1 MAEWKTDTEEV
12 KEVVRRCRDFKESLQ
27 EKRCG
32 GFIKD
37 LDSYALK
44 IIVERR
50 KIEMQLEKAIGE
62 LKAAREKRRGFW
74 GFLGELGRDFGNAV
88 GEIIPPV
95 KLCAELCEKGLNL
108 MEDNIEKWEHNV
120 RLLER
125 MLEIYSNQAKASV
138 ELVNQALEGVKKRL
152 HFYTDKHQEF
162 IRRLKQVSDAI
173 DNEYNFPTPGVLMEY
188 DFERP
193 TFSYN
198 PKKSVFNERLKDL
211 REDFSASLY
220 ADWKDRIN
228 AFSHRD
234 RAKASKEREF
244 EKNLEDLM
252 GASSYDENP
261 NDELDRMAS
270 SKEREFEKSLED
282 LMPSVLSVPSYNE
295 SLTLAKKNCV
305 KNCKK
310 ALEGF
315 TEKIKEAPNDSNA
328 VNEAFDNLET
338 ELERATDDER
348 LKGLRENFASLYADL
363 CADLKDK
370 IHHNALSN
378 DELDRMI
385 ASIEQEF
392 EKSLEGLTPSFRDKT
407 NALSGDDLER
417 LASSKEQEFEKN
429 LEDLMPSVLGVP
441 SYDESFSLAK
451 KHCVKNFKK
460 ALQDFAEKIKEAPN
474 DSNAVNEAFDNLET
488 ELERATESL
497 SQKIAPILER
507 YENYKRQA
515 LEYREFLEKEK
526 EGFMVDEQ
534 NPYPEEVRFNELR
547 LAEFDSVFSA
557 IVPLEDL
564 NKTACTHHAL
574 KALQAA
580 LKDNDLGFDAT
591 DLEQIAKG
599 FIPRGYLW
607 HFDANVLGN
616 VALVREELLLG
627 VKHTKGYSLWTEF
640 LQKQN

>member
-12 KEVVRRCRDFKESLQ
+12 KKVVGRCREFKQTLQ
-27 EKRCG
+27 EDKCG

-37 LDSYALK
+37 LDSYVLK

-62 LKAAREKRRGFW
+62 LKKAIKERRGFW
-74 GFLGELGRDFGNAV
+74 GFFGELGRDFCNAV
-88 GEIIPPV
+88 GSVIPPV
-95 KLCAELCEKGLNL
+95 KLGAEACEKGLNL

-120 RLLER
+120 KLLER
-125 MLEIYSNQAKASV
+125 MLEIYATQAKASV
-138 ELVNQALEGVKKRL
+138 DLVNQAWEGVKKRL

-162 IRRLKQVSDAI
+162 IRRLKQASDAI

-211 REDFSASLY
+211 RENFSTSLY
-220 ADWKDRIN
+220 ADLKDRIS
-228 AFSHRD
+228 AFSYRD
-234 RAKASKEREF
+234 RATTSKERE
-244 EKNLEDLM
+244 LDLT
-252 GASSYDENP
+252 GTSFYDENP

-270 SKEREFEKSLED
+270 FKEQEFEKSLED
-282 LMPSVLSVPSYNE
+282 LMPSVLGVPSYNE
-295 SLTLAKKNCV
+295 SLTLAKKRCV

-315 TEKIKEAPNDSNA
+315 TEKIKEAPND
-328 VNEAFDNLET
+328 L
-338 ELERATDDER
+338 
-348 LKGLRENFASLYADL
+348 
-363 CADLKDK
+363 
-370 IHHNALSN
+370 
-378 DELDRMI
+378 
-385 ASIEQEF
+385 
-392 EKSLEGLTPSFRDKT
+392 
-407 NALSGDDLER
+407 
-417 LASSKEQEFEKN
+417 
-429 LEDLMPSVLGVP
+429 
-441 SYDESFSLAK
+441 
-451 KHCVKNFKK
+451 
-460 ALQDFAEKIKEAPN
+460 
-474 DSNAVNEAFDNLET
+474 NAVNEAFDNLET

-497 SQKIAPILER
+497 SQKIDPVLER
-507 YENYKRQA
+507 NENYAQKA
-515 LEYREFLEKEK
+515 LEYREFLESRK
-526 EGFMVDEQ
+526 EGFIVDEK
-534 NPYPEEVRFNELR
+534 NRYPEEVRFNEWR

-557 IVPLEDL
+557 IVPLEDWS
-564 NKTACTHHAL
+564 KTACAHHAL

-580 LKDNDLGFDAT
+580 LKDNDLGFDAAE
-591 DLEQIAKG
+591 LEQIAKG

>member
-1 MAEWKTDTEEV
+1 
-12 KEVVRRCRDFKESLQ
+12 
-27 EKRCG
+27 
-32 GFIKD
+32 
-37 LDSYALK
+37 
-44 IIVERR
+44 
-50 KIEMQLEKAIGE
+50 
-62 LKAAREKRRGFW
+62 
-74 GFLGELGRDFGNAV
+74 
-88 GEIIPPV
+88 
-95 KLCAELCEKGLNL
+95 

-125 MLEIYSNQAKASV
+125 MLEIYSNQAKASAD
-138 ELVNQALEGVKKRL
+138 LVNQAWEVVKKRL

-162 IRRLKQVSDAI
+162 IRRLKQASDAI
-173 DNEYNFPTPGVLMEY
+173 DNEYNFPTPGVLLEY

-193 TFSYN
+193 AISYT

-211 REDFSASLY
+211 RENFSTSLY
-220 ADWKDRIN
+220 ADLCADLKDNIN

-234 RAKASKEREF
+234 RATTSKEHGLDLMSVDFESLTLAKKDCVKNFKKALEGFTEKIKKSPNDSNTINEAFNYLKTELERAIDGERLKGLRENF
-244 EKNLEDLM
+244 ASLCADLKDKIHHDALSNDELECMIAFRERELEKNLEDLM

-261 NDELDRMAS
+261 NDGLDRMAI
-270 SKEREFEKSLED
+270 SKEREFEKNLED

-328 VNEAFDNLET
+328 INEAFD
-338 ELERATDDER
+338 
-348 LKGLRENFASLYADL
+348 S
-363 CADLKDK
+363 
-370 IHHNALSN
+370 
-378 DELDRMI
+378 
-385 ASIEQEF
+385 
-392 EKSLEGLTPSFRDKT
+392 
-407 NALSGDDLER
+407 
-417 LASSKEQEFEKN
+417 
-429 LEDLMPSVLGVP
+429 
-441 SYDESFSLAK
+441 
-451 KHCVKNFKK
+451 
-460 ALQDFAEKIKEAPN
+460 
-474 DSNAVNEAFDNLET
+474 LET

-497 SQKIAPILER
+497 SQKIDPVLER
-507 YENYKRQA
+507 NENYTQKA
-515 LEYREFLEKEK
+515 LEYREFLESRK
-526 EGFMVDEQ
+526 EGFIVDEK
-534 NPYPEEVRFNELR
+534 NPYPEEVRFNEWR

-557 IVPLEDL
+557 IVPLENL
-564 NKTACTHHAL
+564 NKTACAHHAL

-591 DLEQIAKG
+591 ELEQIAKG

-616 VALVREELLLG
+616 LALVREELLLG

>member
-50 KIEMQLEKAIGE
+50 KIEMQLEKAIGK
-62 LKAAREKRRGFW
+62 LNAAIKKRKGFW
-74 GFLGELGRDFGNAV
+74 GSVLDFCGGVCDAVSTIFSPAKLG
-88 GEIIPPV
+88 
-95 KLCAELCEKGLNL
+95 AEACEKGLNL

-125 MLEIYSNQAKASV
+125 MLEIYATQAKASV
-138 ELVNQALEGVKKRL
+138 DLVNQAWEGVKKRL

-162 IRRLKQVSDAI
+162 IRRLKQASAAI

-193 TFSYN
+193 TFSYS

-220 ADWKDRIN
+220 ADWKNKIN
-228 AFSHRD
+228 AFSHRE
-234 RAKASKEREF
+234 RAKASKEREL
-244 EKNLEDLM
+244 ENLEDLM

-261 NDELDRMAS
+261 NDGLDRMAS

-282 LMPSVLSVPSYNE
+282 LMPSVLNVPSYNE

-328 VNEAFDNLET
+328 
-338 ELERATDDER
+338 
-348 LKGLRENFASLYADL
+348 
-363 CADLKDK
+363 
-370 IHHNALSN
+370 I
-378 DELDRMI
+378 
-385 ASIEQEF
+385 
-392 EKSLEGLTPSFRDKT
+392 
-407 NALSGDDLER
+407 
-417 LASSKEQEFEKN
+417 
-429 LEDLMPSVLGVP
+429 
-441 SYDESFSLAK
+441 
-451 KHCVKNFKK
+451 
-460 ALQDFAEKIKEAPN
+460 
-474 DSNAVNEAFDNLET
+474 NEAFDNLET
-488 ELERATESL
+488 ELERATENL
-497 SQKIAPILER
+497 SQKIDPILER
-507 YENYKRQA
+507 NENYTQKA
-515 LEYREFLEKEK
+515 LEYREFLESRKES
-526 EGFMVDEQ
+526 FIVDEK
-534 NPYPEEVRFNELR
+534 NLYPDEVRFNDLR

-564 NKTACTHHAL
+564 NKTACAHHAL

-627 VKHTKGYSLWTEF
+627 VKHTKGYKLWTTF
-640 LQKQN
+640 LQTQN

>member
-12 KEVVRRCRDFKESLQ
+12 KKVVGRCREFKRSLQ
-27 EKRCG
+27 EEKCSP
-32 GFIKD
+32 FIKD

-62 LKAAREKRRGFW
+62 LKKARKKRKGFW
-74 GFLGELGRDFGNAV
+74 GSVLDFCGGVCDAVSTIFPPAKLGTKA
-88 GEIIPPV
+88 
-95 KLCAELCEKGLNL
+95 CEKGLNL
-108 MEDNIEKWEHNV
+108 MEDNIERWEHNV

-138 ELVNQALEGVKKRL
+138 DLVNQAWEGVKKRL

-162 IRRLKQVSDAI
+162 IRRLKQASDAI

-198 PKKSVFNERLKDL
+198 PKKSVFNECLKGLRENFASLCADLKD
-211 REDFSASLY
+211 
-220 ADWKDRIN
+220 KIN
-228 AFSHRD
+228 AFSHREHVM
-234 RAKASKEREF
+234 ASKEREF

-261 NDELDRMAS
+261 NDELDRMAI
-270 SKEREFEKSLED
+270 SKEQELEKSLED
-282 LMPSVLSVPSYNE
+282 LMPSVLGVPSYNE
-295 SLTLAKKNCV
+295 SLTLAKKHCV

-328 VNEAFDNLET
+328 VNEAFDNLER
-338 ELERATDDER
+338 ELE
-348 LKGLRENFASLYADL
+348 
-363 CADLKDK
+363 
-370 IHHNALSN
+370 I
-378 DELDRMI
+378 
-385 ASIEQEF
+385 
-392 EKSLEGLTPSFRDKT
+392 
-407 NALSGDDLER
+407 
-417 LASSKEQEFEKN
+417 
-429 LEDLMPSVLGVP
+429 
-441 SYDESFSLAK
+441 
-451 KHCVKNFKK
+451 
-460 ALQDFAEKIKEAPN
+460 
-474 DSNAVNEAFDNLET
+474 
-488 ELERATESL
+488 ATENL
-497 SQKIAPILER
+497 SQKIDPVLER
-507 YENYKRQA
+507 NENYTQKA
-515 LEYREFLEKEK
+515 LEYREFLESRK
-526 EGFMVDEQ
+526 EGFIVDEK
-534 NPYPEEVRFNELR
+534 NPYPEEVRFNEWR

-564 NKTACTHHAL
+564 NKTACAHHAL